1 MLEYSQQFRTDGIP
15 EYALIEYN
23 QQFHTD
29 GVLPLQQVWF
39 PQLRLWQCWAKEVAP
54 SLLS

>member
-39 PQLRLWQCWAKEVAP
+39 PQLRLWQCWAKEAAP